1 MGGAIVA
8 AIAGQAFAAT
18 FAGTVMAFAINM
30 VASTIISKLFAPDAP
45 SQTNATPEPNP
56 GNRQQLPPAGDNK
69 LPVIYGTA
77 YTGGIM
83 TDLSISTN
91 NQDLYYVFSLCE
103 VTNTET
109 GGTPDSISF
118 GNVYWGGKRC
128 IFGANGKVTGLLDES
143 LYDPGDPTAGVQDI
157 SGYMDIYLYSNGSS
171 SGWNTGSSAI
181 GIMSATNLLYKWNGY
196 KLMTNTAFA
205 IVHIKYSQSRGITGL
220 QQTRFQVINSRTQPG
235 DCFLDYFSSTRYGAA
250 IPLSQIDTASLTA
263 LNTYCSGNFTYTTY
277 TGGTGTIPRF
287 TFNGLL
293 DTNRKIMQNI
303 QSMSDC
309 CDCLVKYNEIVGE
322 WAIVVQS
329 PDDVPVMDLNDS
341 NIISSITVSPI
352 DLSNS
357 FNVIEVKFP
366 DGSEKDTFNSSTFD
380 LATLAPELLFP
391 NEPVNKQSVSLY
403 LTNDNV
409 TAQFLAN
416 RMLKSAREDL
426 QLTFDINYQG
436 LQLEAGDIVTVTNT
450 NYGWDEK
457 LFRIM
462 KVTEKFNE
470 SGQVSATLNLS
481 EYNPDVYADVDITQF
496 TPAPNTG
503 IGTPT
508 AFGNI
513 PIPIILNQ
521 YPSITNP
528 AFDVQITSS
537 SAGITQYAE
546 LWYSAYEFPTESQ
559 LFLAAVSE
567 IQSNGDPYDVNTTLP
582 PIQLFNIPAGN
593 WYFFSKMVNALA
605 ESNYSDASLL
615 FRWRPTTFQF
625 SDRYIAVAYA
635 DDVNGT
641 GFSLS
646 PRNKSYFG
654 LLNQTGTSPS
664 LDANDYNWYIADP
677 NFGTNIYLAYA
688 NRTGRKFSFDTD
700 FAVLAGG
707 GGAFVPATASKFD
720 PRVWSA
726 LEDGINYID
735 LDQATGQVLITGST
749 TVGTGEIAVTNN
761 PDGRVIASL
770 AQFLDF
776 GGSPTFTGSAATLT
790 IDIYGRVLGFTSPDE
805 FYYTSNNYVATAGQT
820 IFTPVARQPGY
831 INGQDL
837 ILQNGLLLST
847 SEYTETTTTV
857 TLNTGANAGD
867 QISIISMR
875 AVSTGTYYEFLH
887 VYVDSVASNVVTWAL
902 GEMPFQYINIGDI
915 ITFDNTG
922 TPTQYTVT
930 GVDYANRQITVD
942 ISITASNGDSIYRYR
957 AAGSSYPCFSRYE
970 TDLTAATSYTP
981 TLWDISSGYEFLF
994 LNGTVVNELDY
1005 DISSGSITNFPNTTT
1020 GKLTVIQFS
1029 ENNLTT
1035 PTGTPVNTVRYTV
1048 NGQALYSFVYIAD
1061 AFDLFANGVYNI
1073 QGTDYTTGTNTYSF
1087 TITPNN
1093 STTVLVQQT
1102 FARAGAA

>member
-8 AIAGQAFAAT
+8 AIAGEAFAAT

-30 VASTIISKLFAPDAP
+30 VASTIISKVFAPDAP
-45 SQTNATPEPNP
+45 SQGNIPEQPNP
-56 GNRQQLPPAGDNK
+56 GQRQQLPPAGDNK

-83 TDLSISTN
+83 TDLSITEN
-91 NQDLYYVFSLCE
+91 NLNLYYVFSLCE

-109 GGTPDSISF
+109 GGTPDDISF
-118 GNVYWGGKRC
+118 GYVYWGGKRC
-128 IFGANGKVTGLLDES
+128 IFSTTAGQTYKVTGLLDES
-143 LYDPGDPTAGVQDI
+143 TNETEDI
-157 SGYMDIYLYSNGSS
+157 SGYMDIYLYKNGSY
-171 SGWNTGSSAI
+171 SGVNTSNSAI
-181 GIMSATNLLYKWNGY
+181 EIMNNADLIYKWDLN

-205 IVHIKYSQSRGITGL
+205 IVHIKYSQSRNLTSL
-220 QQTRFQVINSRTQPG
+220 QQTRFQVINSRINPG
-235 DCFLDYFSSTRYGAA
+235 DCFLDYFSSIRYGAA
-250 IPLSQIDTASLTA
+250 IPLDQINTDSLTA
-263 LNTYCSGNFTYTTY
+263 LNTYSSGSFTYTTY

-287 TFNGLL
+287 EFNGLL
-293 DTNRKIMQNI
+293 DTNRKIMENI

-309 CDCLVKYNEIVGE
+309 CDCLVKYNEIIGE
-322 WAIVVQS
+322 WAVVVQS
-329 PDDVPVMDLNDS
+329 PDDIPVMDLNDS
-341 NIISSITVSPI
+341 NIISAITVSPI

-357 FNVIEVKFP
+357 FNVIEIKFP

-380 LATLAPELLFP
+380 LATLAPQLLLP

-403 LTNDNV
+403 LTNSSV
-409 TAQFLAN
+409 TAQFLAH
-416 RMLKSAREDL
+416 RMLKAAREDL

-436 LQLEAGDIVTVTNT
+436 LQLEAGDIVTVTNS

-462 KVTEKFNE
+462 KVTEKF
-470 SGQVSATLNLS
+470 SDDGQVSASLNLS
-481 EYNPDVYADVDITQF
+481 EYNPDVYADVDVTEF

-513 PIPIILNQ
+513 PVPVISNQ

-537 SAGITQYAE
+537 SAGIIQYAE

-559 LFLAAVSE
+559 LFLAGISE
-567 IQSNGDPYDVNTTLP
+567 IQSNGDPYDINTALP

-605 ESNYSDASLL
+605 ESNYSNASLL
-615 FRWRPTTFQF
+615 FQWRPTTFQF
-625 SDRYIAVAYA
+625 SDRYISVAYA
-635 DDVNGT
+635 DDIDGN
-641 GFSLS
+641 GFSLN
-646 PRNKSYFG
+646 PRNKVYFG
-654 LLNQTGTSPS
+654 LYNQSGTSPS
-664 LDANDYNWYIADP
+664 LNANDYNWYISDP
-677 NFGTNIYLAYA
+677 NFGTNIYLVYS

-700 FAVLAGG
+700 FAVSAGG

-720 PRVWSA
+720 PRIWGA
-726 LEDGINYID
+726 LEDGINIID
-735 LDQATGQVLITGST
+735 LDAGTGQVLITGST

-805 FYYTSNNYVATAGQT
+805 FYYTSENYVATSGQT
-820 IFTPVARQPGY
+820 VFTPTARQTGY

-837 ILQNGLLLST
+837 ILQNGSLLST
-847 SEYTETTTTV
+847 SDYTETTTDI

-875 AVSTGTYYEFLH
+875 AVSSGNYYEFLH

-915 ITFDNTG
+915 ITFSNTG

-930 GVDYANRQITVD
+930 GIDYTNRQITVSS
-942 ISITASNGDSIYRYR
+942 SITASNGDSIYRYR

-970 TDLTAATSYTP
+970 ADLTSTSSYTP
-981 TLWDISSGYEFLF
+981 SLWHINSGYELLF

-1005 DISSGSITNFPNTTT
+1005 DISGNTITNFPDLTT
-1020 GKLTVIQFS
+1020 GKLTIIQFS

-1035 PTGTPVNTVRYTV
+1035 PTGTPVNTVTYTV
-1048 NGQALYSFVYIAD
+1048 NGQSLYSFVYIPD
-1061 AFDLFANGVYNI
+1061 AFDLYANGVYNI
-1073 QGTDYTTGTNTYSF
+1073 QGTDYTTGTNTYNF
-1087 TITPNN
+1087 AITPDN
-1093 STTVLVQQT
+1093 STTILVQQT